1 MPGFRV
7 VVRHGGTRP
16 RYEVMDVEAASLS
29 DALRDVADRIPP
41 ELDATADLV
50 EVRRQA
56 TEEDRE
62 RDTVPG

>member
-7 VVRHGGTRP
+7 VVRYGGARH

-29 DALRDVADRIPP
+29 AALRDVLGRLTP

-50 EVRRQA
+50 EIRRQA
-56 TEEDRE
+56 TPEDRE
-62 RDTVPG
+62 RDTAPG